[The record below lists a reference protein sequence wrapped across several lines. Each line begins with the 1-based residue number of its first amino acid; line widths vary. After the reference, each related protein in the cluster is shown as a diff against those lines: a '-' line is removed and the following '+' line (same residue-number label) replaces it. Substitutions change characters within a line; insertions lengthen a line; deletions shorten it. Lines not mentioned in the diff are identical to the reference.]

1 MSVLF
6 GEMTREQIRRVAPDS
21 IAVLPTA
28 AIEQHGPHLPV
39 FTDSLMCEL
48 IARKAAE
55 KAADRASVVVAPI
68 LFFGNSHHHFPFPGV
83 MSLQSHNF
91 MAAVTDALE
100 GLVKS
105 GFRRVVV
112 LNGHGGNSN
121 PINVVGQDLVNRL
134 GNPVACAA
142 GDYWNIARPA
152 LLEKNV
158 MASGLIPGHAGRF
171 ETSLVLGVRPD
182 LVDQEAIADMG
193 DEIQENA
200 GLDVGLSGAMVQVHG
215 EWQAGLGYTDNPAD
229 ASPEEGKAMLEIIT
243 DSVASFYA
251 AFANQG

>member
-1 MSVLF
+1 MRTDNRPVAEGHTGRVGTRRSVF
-6 GEMTREQIRRVAPDS
+6 SACACRATRS
-21 IAVLPTA
+21 YT
-28 AIEQHGPHLPV
+28 
-39 FTDSLMCEL
+39 S
-48 IARKAAE
+48 K
-55 KAADRASVVVAPI
+55 
-68 LFFGNSHHHFPFPGV
+68 
-83 MSLQSHNF
+83 
-91 MAAVTDALE
+91 
-100 GLVKS
+100 
-105 GFRRVVV
+105 
-112 LNGHGGNSN
+112 
-121 PINVVGQDLVNRL
+121 LVNRL

-243 DSVASFYA
+243 DSVATFYA
-251 AFANQG
+251 AFSGS